1 MGLTI
6 ELKEDNKSDS
16 LRKAIDRRS
25 EEGVGESLTDAFDRI
40 NRMKNSK
47 KQERL
52 ISVAYEAMMSGKEGR
67 IKSGK
72 LHREEVLMIGN
83 KVLEEERK
91 EKQQE
96 RIEETI
102 RTKPDNYYVI
112 TDDEDLPKMVER
124 LREETRLQQS
134 DDWFRDVLDQFNDTG
149 IRKKLSEHGVDI
161 PELVSFTVWD
171 TETSGTDTMIDL
183 SGGYSLWLPILN
195 EGYYVAYGHLTGDKQ
210 CTRSKALEAV
220 RRFIEHP
227 QHAKAFHN
235 TSFDY
240 SMFLND
246 GMEPKGFRY
255 DSMDAAVHLNEHEES
270 KGLKELFTKYKSYIG
285 GEHLDDYTFEDLF
298 GNGSPMPYRPEVVG
312 IYAIKDVEKGWLL
325 TKWQIDMI
333 NKVDNLSNAFF
344 EIKQYLYEINT
355 DIERTGFEIN
365 TERLS
370 ELESEYESKLTEVET
385 KLYETYNIDD
395 EFIRKMDRTINE
407 KKIGDWIKAQE
418 RRINRKKQQ
427 IKKKRESVA
436 KLENEGKTHLKM
448 YSNETEMLAKYE
460 KDLSELAEP
469 TIENAPLFTEEF
481 NLNSPSHIGY
491 LIYDVLKIED
501 KTKLFDK
508 NKERSTRK
516 AVLEMY
522 YEEEESLKP
531 LSEYSKLSTLLGTF
545 IKKIPSAVDYDGRIH
560 TRLKS
565 VSTGRYGSSGY
576 TGKPVELY
584 VDDISDDEY
593 LNHMR
598 KLVEDEGK
606 VGKGTNLQNIPAR
619 SEEGVEVRK
628 AFEPPNG
635 YTFLGS
641 DLSSI
646 EPRIQAHR
654 METEF
659 GDSSFAEFYRQGKD
673 PYVEFAAILFGV
685 PTEVCTED
693 YYRSV
698 KGTKDEVPA
707 YRSAMKQMF
716 LAIGYGQAFDM
727 FYKGV
732 ISYGID
738 ELQAKVAFDKF
749 DEILPG
755 FKGMV
760 ESTFEHLRKH
770 GWTETIFGQK
780 RRFPGY
786 VEKYKRIRL
795 LMGKAGIKG
804 KNDPD
809 LARKTYTLNKNQRS
823 EFWELMRFTG
833 GCERAAF
840 NHTIQGSGA
849 NILQLCMIRL
859 YYQCV
864 LERGWEFNL
873 TLHDEVKTAV
883 PNNQITEDIIDLY
896 DDIMTNTYNLVLP
909 LGCDTV
915 IEPRWMEEYSRD
927 EWDFTVNRPKK

>member
-1 MGLTI
+1 MGLSI
-6 ELKEDNKSDS
+6 ELKDETNTDS
-16 LRKAIDRRS
+16 LRRAIDKRK
-25 EEGVGESLTDAFDRI
+25 EEGVGESLSDAFDRI
-40 NRMKNSK
+40 RKLKNTRN
-47 KQERL
+47 QERL
-52 ISVAYEAMMSGKEGR
+52 IEVAYEAMISGKEGR
-67 IKSGK
+67 IKTGK
-72 LHREEVLMIGN
+72 LNREEVLIIGK
-83 KVLEEERK
+83 KVLEEENKAKR
-91 EKQQE
+91 QE
-96 RIEETI
+96 RINETI

-112 TDDEDLPKMVER
+112 TDDKDLPAMVER
-124 LREETRLQQS
+124 IREEVRLQQT
-134 DDWFRDVLDQFNDTG
+134 DEWFQNVLLQFNDTYIKRKLAEQG
-149 IRKKLSEHGVDI
+149 IDI
-161 PELVSFTVWD
+161 PDLVSFTVWD

-183 SGGYSLWLPILN
+183 SGGYSVWLPLLN

-210 CTRSKALEAV
+210 CTRSKALGAIK
-220 RRFIEHP
+220 RFIEHP

-246 GMEPKGFRY
+246 GFKPRGFRY
-255 DSMDAAVHLNEHEES
+255 DSMDAAIHLNEHEES
-270 KGLKELFTKYKSYIG
+270 NGLKELFTKYKSYIG
-285 GEHLDDYTFEDLF
+285 GEHLDDFTFEDLF
-298 GNGSPMPYRPEVVG
+298 GNGSPMPYSPEVVG

-325 TKWQIDMI
+325 SKWQIDMI
-333 NKVDNLSNAFF
+333 NKVDNLSKAFF

-355 DIERTGFEIN
+355 EIERTGFVIN
-365 TERLS
+365 TERLAQ
-370 ELESEYESKLTEVET
+370 LEEEYEKKLTEVEAE
-385 KLYETYNIDD
+385 LYTTYNIDD
-395 EFIRKMDRTINE
+395 EFIRKMDRTINA
-407 KKIGDWIKAQE
+407 KKIDDWIKAQE
-418 RRINRKKQQ
+418 RRIKRKKQQ
-427 IKKKRESVA
+427 IEKKRGIIA
-436 KLENEGKTHLKM
+436 KLENEDKTHLKR
-448 YSNETEMLAKYE
+448 YTNEVETLAKYE
-460 KDLSELAEP
+460 KELAELAEP
-469 TIENAPLFTEEF
+469 TIENAPLFNDEF
-481 NLNSPSHIGY
+481 NLNSSAHIGY

-501 KTKLFDK
+501 RTKVFDK
-508 NKERSTRK
+508 QAERSTRK
-516 AVLEMY
+516 NVLELY

-545 IKKIPSAVDYDGRIH
+545 VKKIPEAIDYDGRIH
-560 TRLKS
+560 TRLS
-565 VSTGRYGSSGY
+565 TVSTGRYGSSGY
-576 TGKPVELY
+576 TGKPVEYYLENIT
-584 VDDISDDEY
+584 DDNYIDQ
-593 LNHMR
+593 MR
-598 KLVEDEGK
+598 KLVEIESK
-606 VGKGTNLQNIPAR
+606 ERKGTNLQNIPAR
-619 SEEGVEVRK
+619 TDEGVRVRM
-628 AFEPPNG
+628 AFEPPEG
-635 YTFLGS
+635 CTFLGS

-659 GDSSFAEFYRQGKD
+659 GDSSFAEFYRRGKD
-673 PYVEFAAILFGV
+673 PYVEFASILFNV
-685 PTEVCTED
+685 PVEICFED

-732 ISYGID
+732 IPYGIN
-738 ELQAKVAFDKF
+738 ELQAKVAYDKF

-760 ESTFEHLRKH
+760 EATFEHLRKH

-795 LMGKAGIKG
+795 LMGRAGIEG
-804 KNDPD
+804 KNDPE
-809 LARKTYTLNKNQRS
+809 LAKKTYKLNQNQRS

-859 YYQCV
+859 YYECV

-873 TLHDEVKTAV
+873 TLHDELKTAV
-883 PNNQITEDIIDLY
+883 PNDQITEESVELF

-909 LGCDTV
+909 LACDTV
-915 IEPRWMEEYSRD
+915 IEPRWMEEYSKD
-927 EWDFTVNRPKK
+927 EWDFTVNKPK